1 MPDELAKIQSTAV
14 ASFFET
20 GDISGM
26 SASQQVQYYC
36 ELAQSLGLNP
46 LFKPFDALNLQG
58 KKVLYANRGATDA
71 LARAQNVKRECVSE
85 PRVVSL
91 PSPTGTGE
99 VKIVMCRYRATLPNG
114 RAEERTATVIYR
126 DPANDFMKC
135 ETKAARRATL
145 AVLGIGVLDESEL
158 DSIPGARVPT
168 QAMSEASAL
177 YLAAAVERV
186 LSHPVL
192 CDATAPKEAR
202 QAAWD
207 TEVQAFASLSGQQV
221 KEAYTSLGSAVL
233 RAKGK

>member
-1 MPDELAKIQSTAV
+1 MPEELARIQATAV

-26 SASQQVQYYC
+26 TAAQQVQYYC
-36 ELAQSLGLNP
+36 ELARAMGLNP

-71 LARAQNVKRECVSE
+71 LARAQNVRRECVSE

-99 VKIVMCRYRATLPNG
+99 VKVIMCRYRATLPNG
-114 RAEERTATVIYR
+114 RAEERTATTLYR
-126 DPANDFMKC
+126 DPANDLMKC

-158 DSIPGARVPT
+158 DSIPGASLPT
-168 QAMSEASAL
+168 QAMAEAASL
-177 YLAAAVERV
+177 YLATAVERV

-192 CDATAPKEAR
+192 CDETAPKEAR
-202 QAAWD
+202 QAAWNA
-207 TEVQAFASLSGQQV
+207 EVQAFSSISGEPV
-221 KEAYTSLGSAVL
+221 KSAYATLGSAVL

>member
-1 MPDELAKIQSTAV
+1 MPEELAKIQSTAV

-26 SASQQVQYYC
+26 NASQQVQYYC
-36 ELAQSLGLNP
+36 ELARAMGLNP
-46 LFKPFDALNLQG
+46 LFKPFDALSLQG

-71 LARAQNVKRECVSE
+71 LARAQNVRRECVSE

-99 VKIVMCRYRATLPNG
+99 VKIVTCRYRATLPNG
-114 RAEERTATVIYR
+114 RAEERTATILYR

-158 DSIPGARVPT
+158 DSIPGASIPT
-168 QAMSEASAL
+168 QAMTEASSL
-177 YLAAAVERV
+177 YLATAVERV

-207 TEVQAFASLSGQQV
+207 TEVQAFASLSGESV
-221 KEAYTSLGSAVL
+221 RSAYGTLGSAVL